1 MGEPG
6 PIHPGIEN
14 TQQSS
19 NPMHEHTDPTKFTS
33 VDTKRKKKRTG
44 SGSSNSVNDARRPK
58 KRSKQSA
65 SYLIGASP
73 EQESKL
79 QQQLS
84 EWEVRNRLPSE
95 KELRAIAT
103 LTSLSF
109 HKAAM
114 WIGDRLRLKPS
125 EPPALNDSKIDPS
138 VIQDIEKYIADA
150 NAKTCRS
157 AHSEKA
163 RGGKYVC
170 TWGCGYS
177 TDQRDAWQRH
187 EEKKQ
192 PQKFW
197 HCE

>member
-1 MGEPG
+1 
-6 PIHPGIEN
+6 
-14 TQQSS
+14 
-19 NPMHEHTDPTKFTS
+19 MHDRPDSTKITS
-33 VDTKRKKKRTG
+33 VVPRKKKKRT
-44 SGSSNSVNDARRPK
+44 SSWSSNSLNDARRPK

-65 SYLIGASP
+65 SYLIGASF
-73 EQESKL
+73 EQELKL

-84 EWEVRNRLPSE
+84 EWELKSRLPSE

-103 LTSLSF
+103 LTGLSS
-109 HKAAM
+109 HNVAM

-125 EPPALNDSKIDPS
+125 DPPALDDSTSDPS
-138 VIQDIEKYIADA
+138 VTEHIEKYIVDA